1 MSERRL
7 EEIPIHMIDPFPD
20 HPFKVQDDEDMDDLI
35 ESIRSKGVLM
45 PCIVRPKKDGRYELI
60 AGHRRKYACE
70 QLGIENLWCEVM
82 ELTGPQATILM
93 VESNFQRDR
102 ILPSEKAFAYK
113 MRLDAMKKHISRLVQ
128 NQKGGFTFAGG
139 PVEEELDEARR
150 HLAASYGMSQAKV
163 DRIGTP
169 EGRLRKEPE
178 HTVGA
183 QDSLYPVGT
192 KTSRDVWGQAANSL
206 NESRMQISRYIRLT
220 TLIPE
225 ILDLVDEGKIAM
237 RPAVEIS
244 YLKEDQQKDLYDCI
258 LKEQC
263 TPSFSQAVRMR
274 KMLKY
279 GNLTKEAIMAIM
291 MEEKP
296 NQKERIS
303 LDSERVNKYFPKRLP
318 AHRRVEY
325 IEKALEFYG
334 RYLERKERDH
344 ER

>member
-82 ELTGPQATILM
+82 ELTRPQATILM

-113 MRLDAMKKHISRLVQ
+113 MRLEAMKKHISRLVQ

-139 PVEEELDEARR
+139 SVEEELEEARR
-150 HLAASYGMSQAKV
+150 HLAASYGISQAKV

-169 EGRLRKEPE
+169 EGRLRKEPVE
-178 HTVGA
+178 PQGT
-183 QDSLYPVGT
+183 PVGYPN
-192 KTSRDVWGQAANSL
+192 KTIGKLAAISEDSR
-206 NESRMQISRYIRLT
+206 EQIRRYIRLT
-220 TLIPE
+220 ELVPE

-244 YLKEDQQKDLYDCI
+244 YLKEDQQRDLYDCI

-274 KMLKY
+274 KMLKDR
-279 GNLTKEAIMAIM
+279 NLTKEAIMTIM

>member
-1 MSERRL
+1 
-7 EEIPIHMIDPFPD
+7 
-20 HPFKVQDDEDMDDLI
+20 
-35 ESIRSKGVLM
+35 M

-274 KMLKY
+274 KMLKDR
-279 GNLTKEAIMAIM
+279 NLTKEAIMTIM

>member
-7 EEIPIHMIDPFPD
+7 EEIPIYMIDPFPD

-93 VESNFQRDR
+93 VESNFQRDK

-113 MRLDAMKKHISRLVQ
+113 MRLEAMKKHISRLVQ

-169 EGRLRKEPE
+169 EGRLRKEP
-178 HTVGA
+178 VGPVG
-183 QDSLYPVGT
+183 QHGPVSPVGT
-192 KTSRDVWGQAANSL
+192 RPMRSTDHITAETGDSKN
-206 NESRMQISRYIRLT
+206 QIYRFIRLT
-220 TLIPE
+220 ELIPE

-237 RPAVEIS
+237 RPAVELS

-274 KMLKY
+274 KMLKD

-334 RYLERKERDH
+334 RYLERRERDQ

>member
-7 EEIPIHMIDPFPD
+7 EEIPINMIDPFPD

-113 MRLDAMKKHISRLVQ
+113 MRLEAMKKHISRLVQ

-139 PVEEELDEARR
+139 SVEEELDEARR

-169 EGRLRKEPE
+169 EGRLRKEP
-178 HTVGA
+178 VNPQGV
-183 QDSLYPVGT
+183 PVGHLHE
-192 KTSRDVWGQAANSL
+192 KMKSRDRLAAITG
-206 NESRMQISRYIRLT
+206 ESQTQIQRYIRLT
-220 TLIPE
+220 ALIPE

-237 RPAVEIS
+237 RPAVELS

-274 KMLKY
+274 KMLKD

-334 RYLERKERDH
+334 RYLERRERDQ

>member
-7 EEIPIHMIDPFPD
+7 EEIPINMIDPFPD

-93 VESNFQRDR
+93 VESNFQRDKV
-102 ILPSEKAFAYK
+102 LPSEKAFAYK
-113 MRLDAMKKHISRLVQ
+113 MRLEAMKKHISRLVQ

-139 PVEEELDEARR
+139 PVEEELEEARR

-169 EGRLRKEPE
+169 EGRLRKEP
-178 HTVGA
+178 VDPYAAGG
-183 QDSLYPVGT
+183 PVGHRE
-192 KTSRDVWGQAANSL
+192 KTREILARTSEDSGR
-206 NESRMQISRYIRLT
+206 QIQRYIRLT
-220 TLIPE
+220 ELIPE

-244 YLKEDQQKDLYDCI
+244 YLKEDQQRDLYDCI

-274 KMLKY
+274 KMLKD

-334 RYLERKERDH
+334 RYLERRERDQ

>member
-139 PVEEELDEARR
+139 SVEEELEEAVRLFGTLSGYKDADKQLFICQNKLQKLLAKEEARR
-150 HLAASYGMSQAKV
+150 LKQRQKGLEPTEESAPEERKRPKYYWASRIALMMSCFVLAGVMIGIALPLLRKKPVEGSQPVADATQLAALPTAASPTETSAATAAPTATAKATSAPTS
-163 DRIGTP
+163 TP
-169 EGRLRKEPE
+169 IVVELQPGR
-178 HTVGA
+178 
-183 QDSLYPVGT
+183 
-192 KTSRDVWGQAANSL
+192 
-206 NESRMQISRYIRLT
+206 
-220 TLIPE
+220 
-225 ILDLVDEGKIAM
+225 AM
-237 RPAVEIS
+237 WWSP
-244 YLKEDQQKDLYDCI
+244 L
-258 LKEQC
+258 
-263 TPSFSQAVRMR
+263 
-274 KMLKY
+274 
-279 GNLTKEAIMAIM
+279 
-291 MEEKP
+291 
-296 NQKERIS
+296 
-303 LDSERVNKYFPKRLP
+303 
-318 AHRRVEY
+318 
-325 IEKALEFYG
+325 
-334 RYLERKERDH
+334 
-344 ER
+344 

>member
-113 MRLDAMKKHISRLVQ
+113 MRLEAMKKHISRLVQ

-139 PVEEELDEARR
+139 SVEEELEEARR
-150 HLAASYGMSQAKV
+150 HLAASYGISQAKV

-169 EGRLRKEPE
+169 EGRLRKEPVE
-178 HTVGA
+178 PQGT
-183 QDSLYPVGT
+183 PVGYPNNT
-192 KTSRDVWGQAANSL
+192 IGKLAAISEDSR
-206 NESRMQISRYIRLT
+206 EQIRRYIRLT
-220 TLIPE
+220 ELVPE

-244 YLKEDQQKDLYDCI
+244 YLKEDQQRDLYDCI

-274 KMLKY
+274 KMLKDR
-279 GNLTKEAIMAIM
+279 NLTKEAIMTIM